1 MPSVTSPPVSSLT
14 RWTALEIAARV
25 RDGSVSARDVVQ
37 AHIDRIISIDGR
49 LTAVVLRRFDEALQE
64 ADAIDRDRANG
75 KSLGLLAGVP
85 VTIKECFHVRGL
97 PSTLGVERFR
107 FQVAENDGPLVT
119 RLRAAG
125 AIVLGKTNVPQL
137 MMLYESMNPLYGRTL
152 HPARDD
158 RSPGGSSGGEAAII
172 AAHGSPLGLG
182 SDLGGSIRQPA
193 HCCGIFGLKP
203 TTGRL
208 TTQGALLNLNGMEA
222 IGVQPGPMARCVG
235 DLALAM
241 RVLVA
246 PEGDRS
252 DPVLPPAPWTNDCQ
266 RDLKSL
272 RIGVFEEDGYFTPSA
287 AVRRAVLEA
296 ADALRGAGA
305 IVRPFQP
312 PDIQEAMRVYFGLI
326 GADGGADFRR
336 MLGNS
341 DCDAQVAQLL
351 RLGSLPNA
359 LRRPLAW
366 CADRLGQHSIAEL
379 FRSIR
384 TASADEYWQLVDR
397 RNRYS
402 DRFFHTMDACEID
415 ATLCPVFGTPAL
427 RHDTSTVLTRA
438 GSYCMLPNLLGT
450 PAGVVPWTAVR
461 EEEKASRP
469 DSRDREQRAA
479 IQADAGSA
487 GLPIG
492 VQIVARPWREDLVLT
507 VMAQL
512 ETMRPNSDSVGA
524 S

>member
-1 MPSVTSPPVSSLT
+1 MPSVTSPSASSLT
-14 RWTALEIAARV
+14 RWTAQEIAARV
-25 RDGSVSARDVVQ
+25 RAGSVSAREVAQ
-37 AHIDRIISIDGR
+37 AHIDRVLTIDGR
-49 LTAVVLRRFDEALQE
+49 LNAVVLRRFDEAIQE
-64 ADAIDRDRANG
+64 ADAIDRDRAKG
-75 KSLGLLAGVP
+75 KSLGPLAGVP
-85 VTIKECFHVRGL
+85 ITIKECFHVREL
-97 PSTLGVERFR
+97 PTTLGVDRFR
-107 FQVAENDGPLVT
+107 GNVAANNGPLVA
-119 RLRAAG
+119 RLHHAG

-172 AAHGSPLGLG
+172 SAHGSPLGLG

-208 TTQGALLNLNGMEA
+208 TTQGALLNLHGMEA
-222 IGVQPGPMARCVG
+222 IGVQPGPMARSVG

-246 PEGDRS
+246 PQGDRS
-252 DPVLPPAPWTNDCQ
+252 DPTLPPAPWSDAGPH
-266 RDLKSL
+266 DLTSL
-272 RIGVFEEDGYFTPSA
+272 RIGVFEDDDYFAPSP
-287 AVRRAVLEA
+287 AVRRAVREA
-296 ADALRGAGA
+296 AETLRSAGA

-312 PDIQEAMRVYFGLI
+312 PEIEEAMRVYFGLI

-366 CADRLGQHSIAEL
+366 CVERLGQHSVAEL

-402 DRFFHTMDACEID
+402 DRFFRAMDACEID
-415 ATLCPVFGTPAL
+415 AILCPVFGTPAL

-450 PAGVVPWTAVR
+450 PAGVVPWTTVR
-461 EEEKASRP
+461 EDETTSRP
-469 DSRDREQRAA
+469 ESRDREQRAA

-492 VQIVARPWREDLVLT
+492 VQVVARPWREDIVLT
-507 VMAQL
+507 VMAHL
-512 ETMRPNSDSVGA
+512 EALRPSSAPVGA
-524 S
+524 N